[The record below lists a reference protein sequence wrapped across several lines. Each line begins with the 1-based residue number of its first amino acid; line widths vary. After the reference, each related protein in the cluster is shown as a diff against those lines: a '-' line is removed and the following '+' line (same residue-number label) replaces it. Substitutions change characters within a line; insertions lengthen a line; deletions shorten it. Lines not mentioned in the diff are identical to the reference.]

1 MSHEHLGLF
10 DTPPDRRQARLSLAI
25 AGLLFL
31 ATMPMLLVRD
41 VRLPEVG
48 SFMPTVDAI
57 MFVGQVITATLLYA
71 QASVFRSRALAILGA
86 CYLFTALL
94 LVPHALTYPGAF
106 SPNGLLG
113 AGLNTT
119 AWIALLRQMSFAI
132 AVIVYV
138 WSKPSG
144 LSAQPGTEAVAPRIT
159 VHIFGAVVLATAV
172 TILTTSGLAL
182 LPPIFHDREHVIRSD
197 LVGYEAVATVLWVI
211 AIAMLWRRRSSVLD
225 MWLLVALASWLLQS
239 LLVMTLPG
247 RSTAG
252 FYWLSIITMVSH
264 LIVMLALIAESTR
277 LYARLALS
285 ASAWNR
291 EREARLMSTDALAA
305 AISQEV
311 GQPLTAVRMHANCA
325 LTHLSGEPPNAD
337 RAIGSMRATLE
348 AGNMAI
354 GIVTNIRETFAKNPN
369 ARTTFDLADLVR
381 TTLPLLQRELA
392 SERVSLQLEL
402 DEALPPILA
411 DRIQL
416 QRVVTG
422 LLSNAI
428 ESLASTEDRPRYI
441 AIRSARLRDHG
452 VLLEI
457 SDNGIGIA
465 HEDMTHIFD
474 PFFTTKSTG
483 AGLGLSLCRVIV
495 EAHGG
500 RLWASH
506 GQDHGATFHLEL
518 PGGASP
524 SLATASNRSINSA
537 A

>member
-10 DTPPDRRQARLSLAI
+10 DTPPSRRQVRLSLAI
-25 AGLLFL
+25 AGLLFF
-31 ATMPMLLVRD
+31 ATIPMLLVRD

-48 SFMPTVDAI
+48 SFFPTLDAI

-71 QASVFRSRALAILGA
+71 QASVFRSRALAILGT

-106 SPNGLLG
+106 SSGGLLG
-113 AGLNTT
+113 AGMNTT
-119 AWIALLRQMSFAI
+119 AWIALLRQMSFAV

-138 WSKPSG
+138 WAKPSG
-144 LSAQPGTEAVAPRIT
+144 SSGQPGTESSAPKIV
-159 VHIFGAVVLATAV
+159 VHIVAAVVLATAV
-172 TILTTSGLAL
+172 TILTTSGLEL
-182 LPPIFHDREHVIRSD
+182 LPPIFYDRDHVIRSD
-197 LVGYEAVATVLWVI
+197 LVGYEGVAAVLWVI

-252 FYWLSIITMVSH
+252 FYWLSVITMVSH

-291 EREARLMSTDALAA
+291 EREARLMSIDALAA
-305 AISQEV
+305 AISHEV
-311 GQPLTAVRMHANCA
+311 GQPLTAVRIHANCA
-325 LTHLSGEPPNAD
+325 LTHLSGEPPNAE
-337 RAIGSMRATLE
+337 RALSSMRATIE
-348 AGNMAI
+348 AGNLAT
-354 GIVTNIRETFAKNPN
+354 GIITSIRETFGKKPSE
-369 ARTTFDLADLVR
+369 RTTFDLADLVR
-381 TTLPLLQRELA
+381 TTVPLLQRELA
-392 SERVSLQLEL
+392 SGRISLQLEL
-402 DEALPPILA
+402 DETLPPVLA
-411 DRIQL
+411 DRVQL
-416 QRVVTG
+416 QRVVIG

-428 ESLASTEDRPRYI
+428 ESLGASEDRPRRI
-441 AIRSARLRDHG
+441 SIRSAPLRGHG
-452 VLLEI
+452 VVLEI
-457 SDNGIGIA
+457 SDNGVGIA
-465 HEDMTHIFD
+465 REDMAHIFD

-500 RLWASH
+500 GLWASR
-506 GQDHGATFHLEL
+506 GEDHGATFHLEL

-524 SLATASNRSINSA
+524 PLMTASNRAVDSVA
-537 A
+537 